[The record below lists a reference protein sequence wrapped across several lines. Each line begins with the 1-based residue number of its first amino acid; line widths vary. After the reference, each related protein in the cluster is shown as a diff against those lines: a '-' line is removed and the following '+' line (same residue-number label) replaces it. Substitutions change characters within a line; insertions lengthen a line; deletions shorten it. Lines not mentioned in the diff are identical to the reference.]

1 MASSEQ
7 SRTLLIFNYIYI
19 FLFQSSIEYRLWK
32 QFKKGSEQG
41 LFKSSMNLCWVPL
54 CVSKSID
61 KDIGGHF
68 YTTRVIAKHCSGKV
82 QKNWV
87 FYLHNQ
93 NWHYRSLQHK
103 DHGPCGVTTPTAA
116 SFVRTRKRLIR
127 VHISSD
133 TIQCSSVWDL
143 VWDLWENK
151 LPTVCLHSSTQNQQ
165 LFFNWPEE

>member
-41 LFKSSMNLCWVPL
+41 LFKSSMNICWQ
-54 CVSKSID
+54 SID

-68 YTTRVIAKHCSGKV
+68 YATRVIAKHCSGKV
-82 QKNWV
+82 QKNWGV
-87 FYLHNQ
+87 YLHSQ

-103 DHGPCGVTTPTAA
+103 DHDHGPCAVTTPTAA
-116 SFVRTRKRLIR
+116 SFVRTRKRLLR
-127 VHISSD
+127 LHISSV
-133 TIQCSSVWDL
+133 TIQCSSVWEQITHCLSSFFYSESAVILQL
-143 VWDLWENK
+143 VRRVKGLK
-151 LPTVCLHSSTQNQQ
+151 TTL
-165 LFFNWPEE
+165 